1 MFVLGALVSAATAV
15 LVVGIRRWVSVCRS
29 LRSLQSLFGGR
40 QTCKQMSKR
49 VGGAARARSEKR
61 AVCIDLWLGKECY
74 QMHRGVAEMAQG
86 LSCPSGFAIWAVG
99 RLLSILP
106 SPALLGWAQPD
117 SWGAAQR
124 WVSALTSGH
133 VGFRLDALQASTDRF
148 WPWLFLADWGGRS
161 PSPWSCGLEA
171 DRWPRECL
179 FSSGTSSDCCCFLKP
194 LQ

>member
-1 MFVLGALVSAATAV
+1 MFALGALVSAATAV
-15 LVVGIRRWVSVCRS
+15 LVVGIRRWASVCRS

-86 LSCPSGFAIWAVG
+86 LSPQWVCHLGSRKVIKYPSKSCTLGLGSAWLVRCRPAVS
-99 RLLSILP
+99 LSP
-106 SPALLGWAQPD
+106 HFW
-117 SWGAAQR
+117 
-124 WVSALTSGH
+124 H
-133 VGFRLDALQASTDRF
+133 VGFRLDALQAGTDRF